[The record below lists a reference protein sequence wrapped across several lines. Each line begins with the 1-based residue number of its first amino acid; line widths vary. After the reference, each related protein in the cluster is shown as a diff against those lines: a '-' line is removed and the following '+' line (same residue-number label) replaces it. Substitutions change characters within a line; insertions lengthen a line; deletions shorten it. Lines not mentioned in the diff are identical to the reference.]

1 MNMQNN
7 KPPYVTEEN
16 LKIFIEAAIREDV
29 GDGDHSTL
37 ASVPKDSIQKARLIV
52 KDDCVLAGVDLAQEI
67 FKFYDNELQV
77 SVLINDG
84 DDAKKGDIA
93 LIVEGK
99 AQSILTMERLVLNC
113 MQRMSG
119 IATSSRAISE
129 LVEGT
134 KTKILDTRKTTP
146 NFRMCEKWAVA
157 IGGATNH
164 RYGLFD
170 MIMLKDNHNDYAGGI
185 TKAVGATV
193 EYLKKN
199 NKSLKIE
206 VETRNLD
213 EVKEAL
219 STKAVDIIMLDNMT
233 IAEMKEAVEL
243 IGTHAKTEASGG
255 ITEERV
261 KEISA
266 IGVDFISSGAII
278 YNAPH
283 IDLSL
288 KAIN

>member
-1 MNMQNN
+1 MQ
-7 KPPYVTEEN
+7 KTRPPYVTEEN
-16 LKIFIEAAIREDV
+16 LKIFIESAIKEDV

-37 ASVPKDSIQKARLIV
+37 ASVPKGSIQKAQLIV
-52 KDDCVLAGVDLAQEI
+52 KDDCVLAGIDLAIEI
-67 FKFYDNELQV
+67 FRYYDKDLKIT
-77 SVLINDG
+77 VLKNDG
-84 DDAKKGDIA
+84 DEAAKGEIA
-93 LIVEGK
+93 LTVEGN

-119 IATSSRAISE
+119 IATSSRQISS

-134 KTKILDTRKTTP
+134 ATKILDTRKTTP
-146 NFRMCEKWAVA
+146 NFRMCEKWAIA

-185 TKAVGATV
+185 TKSVGATV
-193 EYLKKN
+193 EYLKNN

-206 VETRNLD
+206 VETRNLE

-233 IAEMKEAVEL
+233 ISEMKEAVEL
-243 IGTHAKTEASGG
+243 IGSQAKTEASGG
-255 ITEERV
+255 ITAERV

-288 KAIN
+288 KAIK

>member
-1 MNMQNN
+1 MQN
-7 KPPYVTEEN
+7 KRPSYVTDEN
-16 LKIFIEAAIREDV
+16 LRIFIESAIREDV

-52 KDDCVLAGVDLAQEI
+52 KNDCVLAGVDLAQEI
-67 FKFYDNELQV
+67 FHHYDKDLKI
-77 SVLINDG
+77 SVFKNDG
-84 DDAKKGDIA
+84 GEAKKGDIA
-93 LIVEGK
+93 FIIEGR

-119 IATSSRAISE
+119 IATNAREIVA
-129 LVEGT
+129 LTEGT

-185 TKAVGATV
+185 TKAVTATV
-193 EYLKKN
+193 EYLKQN
-199 NKSLKIE
+199 NKSLEIE
-206 VETRNLD
+206 VETRNLE

-219 STKAVDIIMLDNMT
+219 ATKAVDIIMLDNMSLE
-233 IAEMKEAVEL
+233 EMKVAVDL
-243 IGTHAKTEASGG
+243 IGNRAKTEAW
-255 ITEERV
+255 EE
-261 KEISA
+261 
-266 IGVDFISSGAII
+266 
-278 YNAPH
+278 
-283 IDLSL
+283 
-288 KAIN
+288 